1 MSLDMSHAST
11 MQRPNPNSLT
21 LLHTGG
27 SGGGSF
33 TLIHEFLGDS
43 KLSLV
48 CKGFQEV
55 GDRAMSN
62 LTYSLLNNGLCLE
75 LRLLRNIREVDSF
88 VSPRAYTS
96 KVKQVLE
103 SGLSEQERLAVKSL
117 FWGKVIVER
126 GGE

>member
-1 MSLDMSHAST
+1 MSLNISQSST
-11 MQRPNPNSLT
+11 MQPPNSDSLT
-21 LLHTGG
+21 LLDAGGPGG
-27 SGGGSF
+27 SSF

-43 KLSLV
+43 KLSLA
-48 CKGFQEV
+48 CKGLWKV
-55 GDRAMSN
+55 GDIAMAN